1 MNKVYFASDYQ
12 EGMAPEILKNL
23 ETVNL
28 VPVSGYGTDEFSESA
43 RMKIRDAIGRND
55 AEIYFLAGGTQANA
69 VVISAALREYE
80 GVVAADTGHV
90 ALHEAGAIEFTGH
103 KVLTV
108 KGDRGILRAD
118 ALRETLETFYADGNH
133 DHMVHPGMVY
143 ISHPTEYGTLYSKAE
158 LTALRRICDAYHLP
172 LYVDGARLAYALACK
187 ENDVSLKDLAE
198 LADAIDEAMRQF
210 EAEQAAELAQTTEH
224 TAPKEVPA
232 SKPKAA
238 TVLPTGMM
246 AHTASDMKPRTD
258 VQSSKAPKRKRRK
271 PSSAP
276 LPTPIIEGVQTT
288 EVPSVMPLPQ
298 VSEKEMA
305 QVERNFQQWQLR
317 QTVLGEGI
325 EMRMATERLNKKYE
339 EYLAANKDNIEI

>member
-198 LADAIDEAMRQF
+198 LADAFYIGGTKCGA
-210 EAEQAAELAQTTEH
+210 
-224 TAPKEVPA
+224 
-232 SKPKAA
+232 
-238 TVLPTGMM
+238 
-246 AHTASDMKPRTD
+246 
-258 VQSSKAPKRKRRK
+258 
-271 PSSAP
+271 
-276 LPTPIIEGVQTT
+276 I
-288 EVPSVMPLPQ
+288 
-298 VSEKEMA
+298 
-305 QVERNFQQWQLR
+305 
-317 QTVLGEGI
+317 LGEAVVI
-325 EMRMATERLNKKYE
+325 LNKKLFPHFFTTVKLHGALLAKGRLAGISFDTLFTDGLYE
-339 EYLAANKDNIEI
+339 RLGAHALEKAAEIRAALAENNWQVFFETPTNQIFVVVDNDTLRKLDETVVYSFWEPYDESHTVIRFATSWATPDRDVEELIRIIRSMPR

>member
-1 MNKVYFASDYQ
+1 MTTKEVNRLIDKYM
-12 EGMAPEILKNL
+12 EGKTSPDEERRLALEVNRPDAPEEWKVIGEMLGEL
-23 ETVNL
+23 TLGEAIYEHTLSLRCRRRVNL
-28 VPVSGYGTDEFSESA
+28 RMGWAAAAFIAYMAISGYF
-43 RMKIRDAIGRND
+43 
-55 AEIYFLAGGTQANA
+55 
-69 VVISAALREYE
+69 EY
-80 GVVAADTGHV
+80 
-90 ALHEAGAIEFTGH
+90 
-103 KVLTV
+103 
-108 KGDRGILRAD
+108 
-118 ALRETLETFYADGNH
+118 
-133 DHMVHPGMVY
+133 
-143 ISHPTEYGTLYSKAE
+143 
-158 LTALRRICDAYHLP
+158 RR
-172 LYVDGARLAYALACK
+172 
-187 ENDVSLKDLAE
+187 LK
-198 LADAIDEAMRQF
+198 
-210 EAEQAAELAQTTEH
+210 AEQAAELAQTTEH